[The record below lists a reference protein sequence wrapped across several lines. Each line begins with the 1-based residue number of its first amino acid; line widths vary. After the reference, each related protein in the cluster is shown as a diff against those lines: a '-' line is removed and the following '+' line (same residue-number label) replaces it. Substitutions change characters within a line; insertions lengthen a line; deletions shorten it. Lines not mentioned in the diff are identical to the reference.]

1 MRKWRKFS
9 GSPVTEMNFEQLLS
23 GSVDAVLET
32 MFFTMPLG
40 PAEAESGPAVLEA
53 RLAFHGRPSGTL
65 ALCLSEPSARLL
77 AAGFLGE
84 DEEML
89 TDTQLSEVV
98 CELSNMVCGS
108 LLSKLESEEHF
119 DLDSPQ
125 LISAGSATA
134 AFSSAPPAVRQ
145 SFELENGILTVTL
158 YLEAGHNGRQEN

>member
-1 MRKWRKFS
+1 MTKQ
-9 GSPVTEMNFEQLLS
+9 NFDQLIS

-32 MFFTMPLG
+32 MFFSALLG

-53 RLAFHGRPSGTL
+53 RLAFHGRSSGTL
-65 ALCLSEPSARLL
+65 AVRLSEPSARLL

-84 DEEML
+84 DEETL
-89 TDTQLSEVV
+89 TEAQLSQMV

-108 LLSKLESEEHF
+108 LVSKLESEEHF

-125 LISAGSATA
+125 FVAAGSTA
-134 AFSSAPPAVRQ
+134 AAVPDAPPAARQ

-158 YLEAGHNGRQEN
+158 YLEAGHDGRREN